1 MKTIL
6 LTIFALAAPG
16 QQNARPETVM
26 VTCHAKAGAEAELQ
40 RVLTRH
46 WNTAGD
52 LKLLRDT
59 PHMRLRGIENGQTY
73 FVEIFTWRDSAIPDH
88 APPPI
93 QSIWAE
99 MNKLVEGRGIEIA
112 EVTPY

>member
-6 LTIFALAAPG
+6 LTILALAASA
-16 QQNARPETVM
+16 QQARIPRPSWSPATPKPALRPSYSASSP
-26 VTCHAKAGAEAELQ
+26 VTGPPPAISNWSA
-40 RVLTRH
+40 TRR
-46 WNTAGD
+46 TCASAAC
-52 LKLLRDT
+52 
-59 PHMRLRGIENGQTY
+59 ENGETY
-73 FVEIFTWRDSAIPDH
+73 FVEIFTWRDAAIPDH
-88 APPPI
+88 APPAI